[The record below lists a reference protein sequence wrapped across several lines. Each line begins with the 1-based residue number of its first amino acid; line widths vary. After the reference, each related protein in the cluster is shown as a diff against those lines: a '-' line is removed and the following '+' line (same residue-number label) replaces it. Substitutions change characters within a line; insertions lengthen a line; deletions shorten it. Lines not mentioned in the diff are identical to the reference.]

1 MKKKFVRAV
10 SAFMGLTMMFTAVPM
25 LTGCGGGGKKD
36 SIVIMTEE
44 LSGLFNPFYA
54 TSGADMEVVGL
65 TQIGMLTTKYKEKI
79 NPVTGEDEGEAE
91 TVAGKDYE
99 TVALDYEIDKADD
112 NSQTVYRFVIK
123 NDLKFSDGEP
133 LTMNDVLFNMYEY
146 LDPVYTGSSTMYS
159 IKIKGLKDYRTQKKL
174 SGSGVKEEEIIN
186 SDAASRAKERINFL
200 KMIYK
205 EKAVLSGSGNSYSA
219 TETQMRSYINNWEE
233 EIPSGYIEAVA
244 NKEEQKTLKT
254 EDYKAKVLADYELTL
269 KTFKEELQ
277 SDFKAAKESYDV
289 TTDKYKPW
297 AKELSSDIFKFF
309 LYEGYITPE
318 YLDVEGK
325 KDRNHIVKFNNT
337 EIASNYTTEEA
348 AIERV
353 YSDKIKANLLEV
365 LTYYGTYGTLTT
377 LYTAAAKDIILHNNM
392 GEGGIPNISGI
403 RSLGHT
409 EDAPASVTFGTGS
422 NMRTYKVAKEHDAK
436 GKPVNNDEYDVLEIT
451 IEGVDPK
458 AIYNFSFSVAPSHIY
473 TNEEIDIKNNKFGV
487 KFADSKFQSDVI
499 QSQRNVE
506 VPVGA
511 GAFMATDENN
521 SDNPTGSAFWKSNV
535 VYYKANENFMF
546 EVKAKKL
553 RLQVVSSTNAID
565 KLRSGEVDYITP
577 QFTKANSEEL
587 RSMES
592 QGFTT
597 LDAWQLGYG
606 YVGINA
612 GKVPNI
618 YTRRAIMAAMDAK
631 LAKSYYEAGTCEI
644 IEWPMSKV
652 SWAYPKNEAN
662 GHEYTQ
668 WTDDDA
674 NETKDSMEDRYPD
687 ALTKIRELMKKEP
700 KNVSHDITFTI
711 AGSSISEHPTYTVF
725 RKAATILNYLGW
737 NVEVKADSQALTKL
751 STGSLEVWAAAWGST
766 IDPDMYQVYHKNSTA
781 TSVYAWGY
789 REIKADTV
797 TYRTEMNIINQLSE
811 LIDKGRETLER
822 DDSATADGRKTIY
835 KKAMGLVLDLAVEMP
850 IYQRKT
856 LYAYN
861 SKTIKGLTE
870 KVNPYSS
877 PLEKIWELEIVK

>member
-54 TSGADMEVVGL
+54 TSGTDMEVVGL
-65 TQIGMLTTKYKEKI
+65 TQIGMLTTKYKEIKD
-79 NPVTGEDEGEAE
+79 PVTGEVIKDPVTGELKGEAE

-377 LYTAAAKDIILHNNM
+377 LYTAAAKDIILHNN
-392 GEGGIPNISGI
+392 
-403 RSLGHT
+403 
-409 EDAPASVTFGTGS
+409 
-422 NMRTYKVAKEHDAK
+422 
-436 GKPVNNDEYDVLEIT
+436 
-451 IEGVDPK
+451 
-458 AIYNFSFSVAPSHIY
+458 
-473 TNEEIDIKNNKFGV
+473 
-487 KFADSKFQSDVI
+487 
-499 QSQRNVE
+499 
-506 VPVGA
+506 
-511 GAFMATDENN
+511 
-521 SDNPTGSAFWKSNV
+521 
-535 VYYKANENFMF
+535 
-546 EVKAKKL
+546 
-553 RLQVVSSTNAID
+553 
-565 KLRSGEVDYITP
+565 
-577 QFTKANSEEL
+577 
-587 RSMES
+587 
-592 QGFTT
+592 
-597 LDAWQLGYG
+597 
-606 YVGINA
+606 
-612 GKVPNI
+612 
-618 YTRRAIMAAMDAK
+618 
-631 LAKSYYEAGTCEI
+631 
-644 IEWPMSKV
+644 
-652 SWAYPKNEAN
+652 
-662 GHEYTQ
+662 
-668 WTDDDA
+668 
-674 NETKDSMEDRYPD
+674 
-687 ALTKIRELMKKEP
+687 KI
-700 KNVSHDITFTI
+700 F
-711 AGSSISEHPTYTVF
+711 F
-725 RKAATILNYLGW
+725 
-737 NVEVKADSQALTKL
+737 
-751 STGSLEVWAAAWGST
+751 
-766 IDPDMYQVYHKNSTA
+766 
-781 TSVYAWGY
+781 
-789 REIKADTV
+789 
-797 TYRTEMNIINQLSE
+797 
-811 LIDKGRETLER
+811 
-822 DDSATADGRKTIY
+822 
-835 KKAMGLVLDLAVEMP
+835 
-850 IYQRKT
+850 
-856 LYAYN
+856 
-861 SKTIKGLTE
+861 
-870 KVNPYSS
+870 
-877 PLEKIWELEIVK
+877 